1 MESNT
6 QLMTIKDMK
15 EVAGDIAK
23 SKLFAME
30 QPEQIFALMMICQ
43 SEGLHPIQALKRYH
57 IIDGRPSMRADAM
70 QAEFQRQGGTLE
82 WVESTDEVCEAI
94 FVHPSSPKPF
104 HMRVTLKQYIDS
116 GVAMSYDR
124 NSGKPAVKK
133 NWKQF
138 PAAMLRA
145 RVISSGVRA
154 VLPGVVAGIY
164 TPEEVQDFEKPSTSA
179 PVASKPAATKA
190 APVTC
195 AATSKPVGAPVEAAA
210 PAPSSVIEAE
220 FTDASNA
227 HSEGSDARSEQ
238 EGANGPDSAHTA
250 ARPLPEGVPEVAP
263 DKLKEQIALSK
274 VLYPLLPADEVEALR
289 ADLKGA
295 PNDAARAK
303 ILQKTI
309 NGMKGGF

>member
-1 MESNT
+1 
-6 QLMTIKDMK
+6 
-15 EVAGDIAK
+15 
-23 SKLFAME
+23 
-30 QPEQIFALMMICQ
+30 MMQNQ
-43 SEGLHPIQALKRYH
+43 S
-57 IIDGRPSMRADAM
+57 
-70 QAEFQRQGGTLE
+70 
-82 WVESTDEVCEAI
+82 
-94 FVHPSSPKPF
+94 
-104 HMRVTLKQYIDS
+104 
-116 GVAMSYDR
+116 
-124 NSGKPAVKK
+124 
-133 NWKQF
+133 
-138 PAAMLRA
+138 
-145 RVISSGVRA
+145 
-154 VLPGVVAGIY
+154 
-164 TPEEVQDFEKPSTSA
+164 
-179 PVASKPAATKA
+179 
-190 APVTC
+190 
-195 AATSKPVGAPVEAAA
+195 VEAAA